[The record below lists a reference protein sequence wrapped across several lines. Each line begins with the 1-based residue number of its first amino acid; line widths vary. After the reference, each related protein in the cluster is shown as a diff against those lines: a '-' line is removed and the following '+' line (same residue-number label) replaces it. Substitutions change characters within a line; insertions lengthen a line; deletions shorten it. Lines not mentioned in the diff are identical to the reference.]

1 MTTVFR
7 PVARLIAMILLL
19 QVVLAPAHCLAMVT
33 APAGLEAV
41 ICSPE
46 GMRTMHLGPD
56 GQAVPAP
63 EAMNGFCPACHAL
76 PETALPAAP
85 VLATPAWF
93 AAAGGWQPVPVH
105 RLPQTARA
113 PPFAPRAPPAF
124 A

>member
-1 MTTVFR
+1 MVFR
-7 PVARLIAMILLL
+7 PVARLIATILLL

-33 APAGLEAV
+33 APAGLETV

-63 EAMNGFCPACHAL
+63 EAQGGFCPACHAL

-85 VLATPAWF
+85 TLATPAWVAVTIGWHLTPAHGLPP
-93 AAAGGWQPVPVH
+93 AARG
-105 RLPQTARA
+105 